1 MKSATNG
8 GIQECLFIKKEYV
21 IIYLSKLNVK
31 NMDADERQRLKQLI
45 DYYAN
50 LSLIV
55 SDDESA
61 EIYSSEARLRDDLLE
76 IGVINNI
83 YILNKEVKYD
93 FGRIDLYGIDD
104 CNNKCCIELKYQHG
118 YRYTKSQML
127 KYRNS
132 RCFDRI
138 IYMAYS
144 IPTDMLDWLKSNGF
158 ECYEYKRQLMI
169 NRIA

>member
-1 MKSATNG
+1 
-8 GIQECLFIKKEYV
+8 
-21 IIYLSKLNVK
+21 
-31 NMDADERQRLKQLI
+31 MDADERQRLKQLI